1 MNGVKATSR
10 DVSPK
15 GGFKSKLNGP
25 STLAPPTRLKA
36 TGSAN
41 RLNGATTNGA
51 PRPGSSRPVRT
62 GLPAGPKSTEKDEVD
77 DIYKEK
83 DPIDVTMAKRKKQP
97 KIVDAIRG
105 ENSK

>member
-1 MNGVKATSR
+1 MNGVKSTSR

-41 RLNGATTNGA
+41 RLNGPMSNGA

-62 GLPAGPKSTEKDEVD
+62 GLPAGPKSAEKDEVD

-83 DPIDVTMAKRKKQP
+83 DPISVTMEKRKK
-97 KIVDAIRG
+97 
-105 ENSK
+105 